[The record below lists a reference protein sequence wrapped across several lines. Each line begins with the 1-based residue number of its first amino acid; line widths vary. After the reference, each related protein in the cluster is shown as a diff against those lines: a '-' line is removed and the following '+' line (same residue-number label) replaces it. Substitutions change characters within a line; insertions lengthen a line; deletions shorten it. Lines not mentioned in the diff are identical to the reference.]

1 MNTNTYKRLHDI
13 RDGFY
18 YNPTVINVEN
28 FQNSNTR
35 LSNHTPNQNVS
46 YIDNLHR
53 VEHFQNPNTRLTNN
67 MLIQNVSYIDDLHRI
82 EHFEETKNPNENK
95 DDLSF
100 KTDTKT
106 LEMKIETSEGILSSP
121 DIFGPPFWF
130 TLHASSMSYSF
141 NPTPIIKEKMRNF
154 IIAIPVILPCKN
166 CQEHA
171 TAYIEKHYNE
181 IDTACSSRDS
191 LFKFFVDFHNEV
203 NKKKDKPVMS
213 YEDAYKL
220 YSGKVK
226 ITKITYT

>member
-1 MNTNTYKRLHDI
+1 MNNSYKRLHDI
-13 RDGFY
+13 RDNFY
-18 YNPTVINVEN
+18 VKSVPHQQSTFVE
-28 FQNSNTR
+28 R
-35 LSNHTPNQNVS
+35 
-46 YIDNLHR
+46 Y
-53 VEHFQNPNTRLTNN
+53 TNN
-67 MLIQNVSYIDDLHRI
+67 LNNYQPPPIQKVSFIDDLHRV
-82 EHFEETKNPNENK
+82 EQFKKKKETTENK
-95 DDLSF
+95 NDLSF
-100 KTDTKT
+100 KTDNKT
-106 LEMKIETSEGILSSP
+106 LEMKIETADGILSSP

-130 TLHASSMSYSF
+130 TLHASSMSYPV

-181 IDTACSSRDS
+181 IDTACSGRES

-226 ITKITYT
+226 ISKITYT